1 MSRQTLQNPLIS
13 VQSSP
18 GVNMGAG
25 DWLQLE
31 YVLYK
36 DNKGIERKWERCIRR
51 KERATD
57 VDAIDIHAI
66 LLTPKPEILL
76 VVQYRP
82 AIERYCIEFP
92 SGLVDAGEDDPINSA
107 QRELKEET
115 GYFVPKDQFKLEK
128 IPVAYEPGLSN
139 SCCYIAKVTI
149 DIEKLT
155 APPVQELEPD
165 EWSLQTISL
174 PLEGLLDKLI
184 ELEKSQNGLLVID
197 SRVHALASGL
207 AYANAY

>member
-57 VDAIDIHAI
+57 VDGKMAMLLHFTILDLTYLAICA
-66 LLTPKPEILL
+66 
-76 VVQYRP
+76 
-82 AIERYCIEFP
+82 
-92 SGLVDAGEDDPINSA
+92 
-107 QRELKEET
+107 
-115 GYFVPKDQFKLEK
+115 
-128 IPVAYEPGLSN
+128 
-139 SCCYIAKVTI
+139 
-149 DIEKLT
+149 
-155 APPVQELEPD
+155 
-165 EWSLQTISL
+165 
-174 PLEGLLDKLI
+174 
-184 ELEKSQNGLLVID
+184 
-197 SRVHALASGL
+197 
-207 AYANAY
+207 